1 MAQQEQGSVIGSGGG
16 PASIFWADADPS
28 SPLSLEQLRM
38 RQKMAELLAQQ
49 RPSDNPT
56 IGGGIQRIGEAIGSR
71 LSNTDLDRQSAIY
84 EGALRKAAQ
93 AQPIPG
99 TDPAAVP
106 APPPEP
112 PPPEAPSTRGVE
124 PIPAAVPWVPP
135 EASAAPPPD
144 APPPAPPLAGGGAG
158 ATPAQLLAGRDLL
171 ARTMLANP
179 RGTAIPAPAQPVAP
193 QGGGP
198 LPPFSPDTVA
208 AGGSSGTNRADEGT
222 PPVLFNV
229 PTRRAAAS
237 TRGVDTPGAPQ
248 IGTTPGPLTRPVPTP
263 PPPPAPGTLQPLN
276 IPGKPVPPLPD
287 QRPTPEEIHGIKMMR
302 EHPLDPNYAALA
314 KPWIEYGQQ
323 KRAAAFAQRQEAYKA
338 DLAIWQKGQENAL
351 AQSTPK
357 AMLELQQAQEDA
369 ARKQREYEQ
378 FGGLTREEV
387 LGPIK
392 ENLPNVKNL
401 PSAAAGINNA
411 RAALNSD
418 QGMFTGSAANVQLS
432 VNKLLAAAGARPD
445 PRIAPTEAFRNYVTG
460 ILGALRPQVAGT
472 GSQSEAELRLLEQAA
487 GANVTLD
494 RSSINSI
501 LDAVE
506 KLNTAAAIEHQK
518 KVLTFTG
525 TNDNA
530 RRIAFPL
537 YGVPAMEQV
546 VPDRAITVLKQQYQQ
561 DPAKAL
567 KEFDEHFYTP
577 GLGQRVLQSGR

>member
-38 RQKMAELLAQQ
+38 RQRMAELLAQQ

-99 TDPAAVP
+99 TDPAAVT

-144 APPPAPPLAGGGAG
+144 APPPAQPLAGGGAG

-179 RGTAIPAPAQPVAP
+179 RGTAIPAPPVAP
-193 QGGGP
+193 QGGGA
-198 LPPFSPDTVA
+198 LPPFSLDTVA
-208 AGGSSGTNRADEGT
+208 AGGSSGTSRAAPDEGT

-229 PTRRAAAS
+229 PTRAAAS
-237 TRGVDTPGAPQ
+237 TRGVD
-248 IGTTPGPLTRPVPTP
+248 R
-263 PPPPAPGTLQPLN
+263 PPAAAPPATAWEWQPTQ
-276 IPGKPVPPLPD
+276 KPVPPVPD
-287 QRPTPEEIHGIKMMR
+287 QRPTPEEIHGIKLMR

-338 DLAIWQKGQENAL
+338 DLAAWMKDREQLTPTSVQERA
-351 AQSTPK
+351 K
-357 AMLELQQAQEDA
+357 QAQTMVTPGASTGPVPQGVLNTPNSPFRSGVPTLPPLPPGAIPEKWANDQMKQAATDMQAADKADQSVPEALNVLHQIRTHPGRDA
-369 ARKQREYEQ
+369 
-378 FGGLTREEV
+378 GIGV
-387 LGPIK
+387 LG
-392 ENLPNVKNL
+392 EAMQGLR
-401 PSAAAGINNA
+401 GTQA
-411 RAALNSD
+411 RGFAELLK
-418 QGMFTGSAANVQLS
+418 QANG
-432 VNKLLAAAGARPD
+432 GAFLQAYQTMR
-445 PRIAPTEAFRNYVTG
+445 
-460 ILGALRPQVAGT
+460 GT
-472 GSQSEAELRLLEQAA
+472 GAISNVEGQKAE
-487 GANVTLD
+487 
-494 RSSINSI
+494 
-501 LDAVE
+501 
-506 KLNTAAAIEHQK
+506 AAIARLSTAQNKEDFNHALDDFENTIRRGYETMQR
-518 KVLTFTG
+518 KVNRPVTAYRAT
-525 TNDNA
+525 TDNSSFA
-530 RRIAFPL
+530 
-537 YGVPAMEQV
+537 
-546 VPDRAITVLKQQYQQ
+546 PDRGTQKDGFEYIGGNPRLPESWK
-561 DPAKAL
+561 KL
-567 KEFDEHFYTP
+567 
-577 GLGQRVLQSGR
+577 